1 MIDLER
7 RAAPFA
13 ATLYMLAAMAFFAS
27 MSGTIRLSTAE
38 LDPLQVV
45 FFRNFLAL
53 PIMLPWLLRHGGG
66 ALKTKRFGLY
76 SLRAGINIVGMAAG
90 FTAVTL
96 IPLAEATALSF
107 TAPLFA
113 TIGAALV
120 LGEVVR
126 ARRITA
132 LVVGF
137 VGVVVV
143 LRPGVDSGSLGALL
157 ALVNAFS
164 IAITTLIVKSLTRTE
179 SAGAI
184 VTWMALLHSVLSL
197 IPALFVWQWPS
208 AEIWLWL
215 VLLAGAG
222 TLGHL
227 CFTQAFARAEVTQI
241 QPLEFVR
248 LPLVAVMAFVVFDEV
263 PTIWTWL
270 GGVVIF
276 ASTAY
281 ITHREARSARL
292 AVRNHSAD

>member
-53 PIMLPWLLRHGGG
+53 PIMLPWLLRYGGG
-66 ALKTKRFGLY
+66 ALKTQRFGLY
-76 SLRAGINIVGMAAG
+76 SLRAGINIIGMAAG

-113 TIGAALV
+113 TVGAALV

-143 LRPGVDSGSLGALL
+143 LRPGVDSISLGALL

-164 IAITTLIVKSLTRTE
+164 IALTTLIVKSLTRTE

-184 VTWMALLHSVLSL
+184 VTWMALLHSILSL

-208 AEIWLWL
+208 AETWLWL

-270 GGVVIF
+270 GGAVIF

-281 ITHREARSARL
+281 ITHREARIARL
-292 AVRNHSAD
+292 AAGNRNGG